1 MKWDNQNIKNS
12 AEDGTMS
19 ACLGTCIS
27 PIGPPLT
34 LEEVP
39 TGLVIWMPGL
49 ELSYGKWDQREVMAV

>member
-1 MKWDNQNIKNS
+1 
-12 AEDGTMS
+12 MS